1 MKMSITKQIG
11 KTKYPFQVEGDNLFE
26 LIMQAQKLSFG
37 DVTKCGLCDSDNLIL
52 EAHIAQGKYKYVSV
66 KCLDCK
72 ASVTFGQKQDDPQT
86 YYLRRNENKKYDW
99 KAFKE

>member
-1 MKMSITKQIG
+1 MNITKQIG
-11 KTKYPFQVEGDNLFE
+11 RNKYPFQVEGDNLFE
-26 LIMQAQKLSFG
+26 LVTQAQKLSFG
-37 DVTKCGLCDSDNLIL
+37 DVTKCGLCGSDNLIL
-52 EAHIAQGKYKYVSV
+52 EAHTAQGKYKYVSV

-72 ASVTFGQKQDDPQT
+72 GSVTFGQKQDDPQT